1 MRQNSNKEVIWV
13 MDMEVLC
20 GSVLSCCNLCLTICM
35 AGWTGTEVNRA
46 LTSNEVMLSP
56 VSNFL
61 SCICWMKCWVFFR
74 WCGDWS
80 TKGLIMWESSLA
92 TP

>member
-35 AGWTGTEVNRA
+35 VGCTGTDVNRA

-61 SCICWMKCWVFFR
+61 PCICWMKC
-74 WCGDWS
+74 
-80 TKGLIMWESSLA
+80 
-92 TP
+92 